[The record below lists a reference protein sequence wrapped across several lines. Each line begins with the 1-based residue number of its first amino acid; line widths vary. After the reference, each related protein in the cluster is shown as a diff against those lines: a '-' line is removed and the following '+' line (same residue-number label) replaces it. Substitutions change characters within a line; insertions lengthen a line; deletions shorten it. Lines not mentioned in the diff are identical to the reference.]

1 MWHYRSPVLTAP
13 GRQPE
18 SGIQTMELIVGYCA
32 ADARRQNSQQQS
44 AERETAYWDW
54 CQCKY

>member
-18 SGIQTMELIVGYCA
+18 SGIQMTELIVGYCA
-32 ADARRQNSQQQS
+32 ANARWQNSQQQS
-44 AERETAYWDW
+44 AERETAY
-54 CQCKY
+54 